1 MKAQPENAIIL
12 PKWKGQPGDKGLVAL
27 IPFLEYLA
35 MLQQGGGNFDVR
47 QALKSMEGK
56 DIPQEFARREAKLRA
71 EFQKDLEAENA
82 KKSKKS
88 VGSFVGALGLGSKQG
103 QMILADGTNMS
114 EGLAQGKMMIDMF
127 RDIGRKQYESMDKEI
142 RENGEKWLKEMAEEE
157 KKFQEEQM
165 KNMKSGA
172 MSWFGGSAA
181 APSQQPPPP
190 AAAPEAGKTS

>member
-1 MKAQPENAIIL
+1 V
-12 PKWKGQPGDKGLVAL
+12 GL

-56 DIPQEFARREAKLRA
+56 EISEEFARREAKLRA
-71 EFQKDLEAENA
+71 EHLKSLEAEKA
-82 KKSKKS
+82 KKGKNL
-88 VGSFVGALGLGSKQG
+88 GSFVGALGLGNKQS
-103 QMILADGTNMS
+103 QMVLADGTNMS

-127 RDIGRKQYESMDKEI
+127 RDIGRKQYETMDKEI

-157 KKFQEEQM
+157 KKFAEEQM

-181 APSQQPPPP
+181 APAQQPPPP
-190 AAAPEAGKTS
+190 AAPASEAGKTS

>member
-1 MKAQPENAIIL
+1 
-12 PKWKGQPGDKGLVAL
+12 
-27 IPFLEYLA
+27 

-56 DIPQEFARREAKLRA
+56 DIPEEFARREAKLRA
-71 EFQKDLEAENA
+71 EHMRNLEAEKA
-82 KKSKKS
+82 RKGKAL
-88 VGSFVGALGLGSKQG
+88 GSFVGALGLNQKQG
-103 QMILADGTNMS
+103 QMVLADGTNMS

-142 RENGEKWLKEMAEEE
+142 SENGEKWLKEMAEEE

-172 MSWFGGSAA
+172 MSWLGGGAAASSPQAPPA
-181 APSQQPPPP
+181 APSS
-190 AAAPEAGKTS
+190 EAGKTS